1 VRSALNCSE
10 EALLKVDKEKTLDTV
25 RGLYPQGALKAL
37 YISSPRRFHEGI
49 RLDVLAIWEKYPAGI
64 RIYRRKRGETSFFVL
79 AVDKGLFE
87 RDVKEAFLGDI
98 IAAWLLAPYKELVG
112 SGYLWKHEVLFK
124 RRKVEETMT
133 RLALEY
139 PHLSLELL
147 IEPNYFLFEPLCKI
161 TQIYPPVTSI
171 YMEFEGESRENA
183 VEASMVGYGE
193 VLGKL
198 VQEGK
203 LHFRDSYLLLDRGFI
218 EETRRH
224 RFRAVNFLKMVDK
237 SLRPYLARVFS
248 KVAEL
253 LSFYPEAGAQNLLEG
268 GSRKLRDPKTFLHL
282 STTLGIVSLSEATG
296 IEDFVKRMEPLGKI
310 SDVKLEPCGGV
321 LNDVYVLRF
330 RRGEMEEKALVKKY
344 QNWIGFKWFPL
355 ALWTLGTQDFSVLG
369 RSRLEREY
377 AISTLLQRQGC
388 PVPSV
393 YHVNLNRLILIREFV
408 EGENLVDTVRD
419 VLLKGE
425 SFEGAD
431 RLRCL
436 GGLIAHVHSLGVT
449 IGDCKPEN
457 FIASS
462 NERIYII
469 DLEQGAHNGN
479 PVWDLAEL
487 LYYSGHY
494 ASISTNLEYVSDLAR
509 MFTRG
514 YLERGGDPKKVA
526 AIGGLQ
532 YTKVFSLFTLPQ
544 VIYTIS
550 RTCREEAPR

>member
-1 VRSALNCSE
+1 LSCSE
-10 EALLKVDKEKTLDTV
+10 EVPAKIDRGKTLDIV
-25 RGLYPQGALKAL
+25 RGLHPQGALKAL
-37 YISSPRRFHEGI
+37 YISSPRRFPKGI
-49 RLDVLAIWEKYPAGI
+49 RLDILAIWENYPIGI
-64 RIYRRKRGETSFFVL
+64 RVYRRKRGEMSLFVL

-87 RDVKEAFLGDI
+87 RDVEEAFLGDV
-98 IAAWLLAPYKELVG
+98 IAAWLLAPYEELVG

-124 RRKVEETMT
+124 RRKVEEAMT

-161 TQIYPPVTSI
+161 TQIYPPITSI
-171 YMEFEGESRENA
+171 YIDFEGESHENA

-193 VLGKL
+193 VFREI

-203 LHFRDSYLLLDRGFI
+203 LHFRDGYLLLDRDFI
-218 EETRRH
+218 EEAKKH
-224 RFRAVNFLKMVDK
+224 RFRAINFLKMVDK
-237 SLRPYLARVFS
+237 SLRPYLIRVFS

-253 LSFYPEAGAQNLLEG
+253 LSFYPEVEVQSLIEG
-268 GSRKLRDPKTFLHL
+268 EPRRIKDPKTFLHL

-296 IEDFVKRMEPLGKI
+296 IEDFIKRMEPLGKV

-321 LNDVYVLRF
+321 LNDVYLLRF
-330 RRGEMEEKALVKKY
+330 GRGDMEEKALVKKY
-344 QNWIGFKWFPL
+344 QNWVGFKWFPL
-355 ALWTLGTQDFSVLG
+355 ALWTLGTQNFSVLG

-377 AISTLLQRQGC
+377 AISSLLQRQGC

-425 SFEGAD
+425 SFEGAG
-431 RLRCL
+431 RLRSL
-436 GGLIAHVHSLGVT
+436 GGLVAQVHSLGVT

-462 NERIYII
+462 SEKIYII
-469 DLEQGAHNGN
+469 DLEQGADKGN

-494 ASISTNLEYVSDLAR
+494 ASISTNLEYVSDLAK
-509 MFTRG
+509 MFTKG
-514 YLERGGDPKKVA
+514 YLEGGGDPKKVA
-526 AIGGLQ
+526 AIGGIQ

-550 RTCREEAPR
+550 KTCREEASR